1 MTLLESAGD
10 RVRWLVRAVTPTG
23 GGRPAR
29 YAAAPVTAL
38 LAAVALLTAG
48 CSGDRDGTDVSA
60 ATPSA
65 TGTAT
70 AAPTTPSATP
80 SPPYPTNAK
89 GCHPNGEWTTEQI
102 MSWVRIA
109 ADAPAAGVDTS
120 KDPVKIVE
128 SVAGYTGPLCET
140 VTVQVEFWKLTY
152 GSAGAGGYTPGATEA
167 PPDYFFDMDSV
178 KRTELR
184 VDGRKEHLVKP
195 PEKLYADDRSVCV
208 GALVA
213 VYVGRPLKSK
223 ELPEQISTESGGL
236 NIAGGNVKFRT
247 DRVAEYQ
254 LSPPAA
260 PHVCSPEGKPT
271 ADPYDVPDT
280 TGVPDP
286 LYPTP
291 TFSFDVNDVLRSP
304 SYGD

>member
-1 MTLLESAGD
+1 M
-10 RVRWLVRAVTPTG
+10 
-23 GGRPAR
+23 
-29 YAAAPVTAL
+29 

-48 CSGDRDGTDVSA
+48 CSGDGDGTYASA
-60 ATPSA
+60 ATPSV

-89 GCHPNGEWTTEQI
+89 GCHPNGEWTTEQAR
-102 MSWVRIA
+102 SWVRIH
-109 ADAPAAGVDTS
+109 DDVPAAGVNTS
-120 KDPVKIVE
+120 KDPVTIDE
-128 SVAGYTGPLCET
+128 SVEGYGPLCKT

-152 GSAGAGGYTPGATEA
+152 GSAGAGEHTPGATEA
-167 PPDYFFDMDSV
+167 PPDYYFDMDSV

-184 VDGRKEHLVKP
+184 VDGRKELLVKP
-195 PEKLYADDRSVCV
+195 PEKLYAGDRSVCV

-223 ELPEQISTESGGL
+223 ELPEQISTGSEGVSIGG
-236 NIAGGNVKFRT
+236 GDVDFRT
-247 DRVAEYQ
+247 ERVAEYE

-260 PHVCSPEGKPT
+260 PQVCSPEGKPT

-304 SYGD
+304 NYGD

>member
-1 MTLLESAGD
+1 M
-10 RVRWLVRAVTPTG
+10 
-23 GGRPAR
+23 
-29 YAAAPVTAL
+29 
-38 LAAVALLTAG
+38 LAAVALMTAG
-48 CSGDRDGTDVSA
+48 CSGDGDGTDASA
-60 ATPSA
+60 ATPSG

-89 GCHPNGEWTTEQI
+89 GCHPNGEWTTEQATD
-102 MSWVRIA
+102 WVRIA
-109 ADAPAAGVDTS
+109 ADAPDAGVDTS
-120 KDPVKIVE
+120 KNPVTIHE
-128 SVAGYTGPLCET
+128 SVEGYSGPLCET

-152 GSAGAGGYTPGATEA
+152 GSAGAGEHTTSATEA
-167 PPDYFFDMDSV
+167 PPDYYFDMNSV

-184 VDGRKEHLVKP
+184 VDGRKELLVKP
-195 PEKLYADDRSVCV
+195 PEKLYAGDRSVCV

-213 VYVGRPLKSK
+213 VYVGKPLKSK

-236 NIAGGNVKFRT
+236 NIYGGDVEFRT
-247 DRVAEYQ
+247 ERVAEYE

-271 ADPYDVPDT
+271 ADPNDVPDT

-291 TFSFDVNDVLRSP
+291 TFSFDVDDVLRSP

>member
-23 GGRPAR
+23 RNRWAR

-38 LAAVALLTAG
+38 LAAVGLLTAG
-48 CSGDRDGTDVSA
+48 CSGDGDGTDASA
-60 ATPSA
+60 ATPSL

-102 MSWVRIA
+102 MRWVRIA

-120 KDPVKIVE
+120 KDPVTIDE

-152 GSAGAGGYTPGATEA
+152 GSGGAGENTTGATEA
-167 PPDYFFDMDSV
+167 PPDYYFDMDSV

-195 PEKLYADDRSVCV
+195 PERLYAGDRSVCV

-213 VYVGRPLKSK
+213 VYVGRPLKRK
-223 ELPEQISTESGGL
+223 ELPEQISTDSGGL
-236 NIAGGNVKFRT
+236 NIGGGDVEFRT
-247 DRVAEYQ
+247 ERVSEYE

-271 ADPYDVPDT
+271 ADPYAVPDT
-280 TGVPDP
+280 TVVPDP

-291 TFSFDVNDVLRSP
+291 TFSFDVDDVLRVP
-304 SYGD
+304 NDGD

>member
-1 MTLLESAGD
+1 MTFLESAGD

-23 GGRPAR
+23 GDRPAR

-38 LAAVALLTAG
+38 LAAVALLTVG
-48 CSGDRDGTDVSA
+48 CSGDGDGTDASA

-80 SPPYPTNAK
+80 SPLYPTNAK
-89 GCHPNGEWTTEQI
+89 GCHPNGKWTTEQVVR
-102 MSWVRIA
+102 WVRIA

-120 KDPVKIVE
+120 KDPVTIDE
-128 SVAGYTGPLCET
+128 SMQGYSGPLCET

-152 GSAGAGGYTPGATEA
+152 GGAGQYTTSATGA
-167 PPDYFFDMDSV
+167 PPDYYFDMDSV

-184 VDGRKEHLVKP
+184 VDGRKEQLVKT
-195 PEKLYADDRSVCV
+195 PERLYAGDRSVCV

-223 ELPEQISTESGGL
+223 ELPEQISTGSGVL
-236 NIAGGNVKFRT
+236 SIAGGDVKFRT

-260 PHVCSPEGKPT
+260 PNVCSPEGKPT

>member
-1 MTLLESAGD
+1 M
-10 RVRWLVRAVTPTG
+10 
-23 GGRPAR
+23 
-29 YAAAPVTAL
+29 
-38 LAAVALLTAG
+38 LAAVALMTAG
-48 CSGDRDGTDVSA
+48 CSGDGHGTDASA
-60 ATPSA
+60 ATPSG

-89 GCHPNGEWTTEQI
+89 GCHPNGEWTTEQATD
-102 MSWVRIA
+102 WVRIA
-109 ADAPAAGVDTS
+109 ADAPDAGVDTS
-120 KDPVKIVE
+120 KDPVTIHE
-128 SVAGYTGPLCET
+128 SVEGYSGPLCET

-152 GSAGAGGYTPGATEA
+152 GSAGAGERTTSATEA
-167 PPDYFFDMDSV
+167 PPDYYFDMDSV

-184 VDGRKEHLVKP
+184 VDGRKELLVKP
-195 PEKLYADDRSVCV
+195 PEKLYAGDRSVCV

-213 VYVGRPLKSK
+213 VYVGKPLKSK

-236 NIAGGNVKFRT
+236 NIYGGDVEFRT
-247 DRVAEYQ
+247 ERVAEYE

-271 ADPYDVPDT
+271 ADPNDVPDT

-291 TFSFDVNDVLRSP
+291 TFSFDVDDVLRSP
-304 SYGD
+304 SHGD